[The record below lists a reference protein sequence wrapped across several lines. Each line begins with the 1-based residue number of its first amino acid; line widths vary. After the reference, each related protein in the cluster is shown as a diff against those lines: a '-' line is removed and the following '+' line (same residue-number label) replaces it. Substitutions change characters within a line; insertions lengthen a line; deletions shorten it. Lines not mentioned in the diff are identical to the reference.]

1 MSKYLQSYWIF
12 VVLTLVMC
20 SCYTPRKAKIAL
32 GKAVTT
38 FPEIGQEYC
47 AITYPPKTNYIKGDT
62 VIKVDT
68 FTTPGT
74 VIYDTLYNLDTIRI
88 IKTIELPGIR
98 TVERVTIHDTLQI
111 ENTAALELARGD
123 ARRAVALATD
133 KTAEADKWRKIARKR
148 FWIIAGMGAGLA
160 LGLFLFIR
168 QKVTKIIPK

>member
-1 MSKYLQSYWIF
+1 MRVAVAALACLI
-12 VVLTLVMC
+12 LA
-20 SCYTPRKAKIAL
+20 SCYTPRKAKISL

-38 FPEIGQEYC
+38 YPEVGQEYC

-62 VIKVDT
+62 ITKVDT
-68 FTTPGT
+68 FYSEGSTM
-74 VIYDTLYNLDTIRI
+74 YDTIRSIKNDTIRI
-88 IKTIELPGIR
+88 IKTIQLPGTKII
-98 TVERVTIHDTLQI
+98 ERSIVHDTAYI

-168 QKVTKIIPK
+168 RKVTKIIPK